1 MFNFV
6 NWYKEGF
13 EFPKGGEA
21 FMDAVKDIFK
31 KNEDIV
37 QKASMSVTFE
47 NGAKLVVRMA
57 KDIAEKTSDK
67 VA

>member
-1 MFNFV
+1 MFNFT

-21 FMDAVKDIFK
+21 FVDAVKDIFN

-37 QKASMSVTFE
+37 SKASMSVTFE

-57 KDIAEKTSDK
+57 KETAEKIADK